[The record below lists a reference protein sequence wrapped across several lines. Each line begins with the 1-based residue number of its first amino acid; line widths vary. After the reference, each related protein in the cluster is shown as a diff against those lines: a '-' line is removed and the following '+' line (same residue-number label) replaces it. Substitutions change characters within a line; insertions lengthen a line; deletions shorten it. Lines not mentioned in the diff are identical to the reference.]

1 MQLRRQAAAHSDH
14 ISDVLEVQKSE
25 LSRVHERY
33 FTITY
38 CLLFNVCLMRG
49 NNVYRWRSL
58 DEAVLSERTAYQK
71 DMAKVLGRVGAIE
84 QAVEERAQIHEV
96 GQ

>member
-1 MQLRRQAAAHSDH
+1 
-14 ISDVLEVQKSE
+14 
-25 LSRVHERY
+25 
-33 FTITY
+33 
-38 CLLFNVCLMRG
+38 
-49 NNVYRWRSL
+49 L